1 MSAYMIFVVVLTI
14 GYIAYYGYHIYRDT
28 RSKKSLD
35 TEDEESFDLSLAEEE
50 AATPVSETAGGFQVG
65 EKDNG
70 TAADQ
75 EPEQS
80 GTETVA
86 VTHDNRM
93 AEEKARK
100 LQEALYEA
108 KVQDELELNERE
120 FAEMLQ
126 MRGKRGELF
135 REEPM
140 MTTAEKEI
148 TV

>member
-1 MSAYMIFVVVLTI
+1 MIFVMVLTI
-14 GYIAYYGYHIYRDT
+14 GYIAYYGYHIYRDLQ
-28 RSKKSLD
+28 SKKIPG
-35 TEDEESFDLSLAEEE
+35 TEDEESFDLSLADEE

-65 EKDNG
+65 TKDNDG
-70 TAADQ
+70 TAAVQ
-75 EPEQS
+75 EPEHG

-86 VTHDNRM
+86 ETQDNRH

-108 KVQDELELNERE
+108 RVQDELELNERE

-126 MRGKRGELF
+126 TRGKRGELF
-135 REEPM
+135 REESLI
-140 MTTAEKEI
+140 TTPEKEI